1 MNFYNPYYYNIPMS
15 LSTSNVGFLGRLF
28 GRTGISISNFLNGT
42 QKVLN
47 IANQTIPLV
56 KQIKP
61 VVGNAKT
68 VFKVMNEF
76 KKVNIQPEK
85 INNNDN
91 NDIDNLNIQKD
102 TNNNILNQSNIE
114 GPTFFV

>member
-15 LSTSNVGFLGRLF
+15 LSTSNVGFLGRIF

-76 KKVNIQPEK
+76 KKVNIPTT
-85 INNNDN
+85 NDN
-91 NDIDNLNIQKD
+91 NK
-102 TNNNILNQSNIE
+102 NNISNTNIENKINPELLVQTNIE

>member
-1 MNFYNPYYYNIPMS
+1 MNFYNPYYYNIPMAT
-15 LSTSNVGFLGRLF
+15 STPNVGMLGRLF
-28 GRTGISISNFLNGT
+28 GKTGISISNFLNGT

-68 VFKVMNEF
+68 VFKVMSEF
-76 KKVNIQPEK
+76 KKINIP
-85 INNNDN
+85 
-91 NDIDNLNIQKD
+91 
-102 TNNNILNQSNIE
+102 TNNNNTISNVSNESIQNDINSNIQFQTNEE
-114 GPTFFV
+114 GPTFFQ

>member
-76 KKVNIQPEK
+76 KKVNIPTT
-85 INNNDN
+85 NDN
-91 NDIDNLNIQKD
+91 NK
-102 TNNNILNQSNIE
+102 NNIPNTNIENKINPELLVQTNIE

>member
-1 MNFYNPYYYNIPMS
+1 MNFYNPYYYTLPTNLVQPKIG
-15 LSTSNVGFLGRLF
+15 LLGRLF
-28 GRTGISISNFLNGT
+28 GSTGVSISNFLNGT

-76 KKVNIQPEK
+76 KRINIPKNEVNISNEITK
-85 INNNDN
+85 
-91 NDIDNLNIQKD
+91 
-102 TNNNILNQSNIE
+102 TNESNEIIETSISDE
-114 GPTFFV
+114 GPTFFA